1 MSSDRGFS
9 LLELIL
15 ILGLVGLASAV
26 AIPSMMGALE
36 RNRVI
41 TSADLVAAQIRSARL
56 AAISRNQQFRVRF
69 DCPAVG
75 ALRVLAVTGDNSID
89 TASDRCSMNQ
99 EGDGPPVYMASGVGF
114 GTVPTFLE
122 INGRGQITVPSGT
135 LAPITVSH
143 DSITRTVQVTAS
155 GRISTSGS

>member
-1 MSSDRGFS
+1 MSSERGFS
-9 LLELIL
+9 YLEMLVIV
-15 ILGLVGLASAV
+15 GLVGVASAV
-26 AIPSMMGALE
+26 AIPSMMGAID

-56 AAISRNQQFRVRF
+56 AAISRNQPFRVRF

-99 EGDGPPVYMASGVGF
+99 EGDGPPIYIAEGVSF
-114 GTVPTFLE
+114 VGTVPTLQVS
-122 INGRGQITVPSGT
+122 GRGEFSAISGT
-135 LAPITVSH
+135 LQPITVSH
-143 DSITRTVQVTAS
+143 GSVTRTVGVSGS
-155 GRISTSGS
+155 GRVSTQ